1 MKDFAAVKTKKSQF
15 FRLFLIMLFYDK
27 GTIMLMSLEI
37 GMNSGT
43 AILFVSVIIYAING
57 FLIDFVPP
65 LSMIH
70 YE

>member
-1 MKDFAAVKTKKSQF
+1 MEDFAAVKNKKSQF
-15 FRLFLIMLFYDK
+15 FRVFLIMLFYEK
-27 GTIMLMSLEI
+27 GTIVQMSLEI

-43 AILFVSVIIYAING
+43 AILFVSVIIYAIND

-65 LSMIH
+65 PMIH